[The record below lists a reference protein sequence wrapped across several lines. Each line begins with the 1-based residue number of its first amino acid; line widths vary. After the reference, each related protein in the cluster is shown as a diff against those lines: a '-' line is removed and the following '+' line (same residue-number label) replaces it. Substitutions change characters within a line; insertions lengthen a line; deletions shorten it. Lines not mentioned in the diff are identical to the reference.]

1 MAIPTH
7 QAFTRSCIDGA
18 WLTGLLWPHR
28 DLLDSQRLHLKI
40 AKCMQAAKAMIN
52 EEALGSI
59 NLQAATAG
67 SIASLLTVSLIN
79 PSPTLARFKGE
90 NERMWAQSIQADINN
105 GAPAKAI
112 CINASS
118 SA

>member
-1 MAIPTH
+1 
-7 QAFTRSCIDGA
+7 
-18 WLTGLLWPHR
+18 
-28 DLLDSQRLHLKI
+28 
-40 AKCMQAAKAMIN
+40 MQAAEEMIN
-52 EEALGSI
+52 EEVLGSM

-90 NERMWAQSIQADINN
+90 NEAMWAQSIQADINH
-105 GAPAKAI
+105 GAPAETI

-118 SA
+118 GGGSMLTLFA

>member
-1 MAIPTH
+1 
-7 QAFTRSCIDGA
+7 
-18 WLTGLLWPHR
+18 
-28 DLLDSQRLHLKI
+28 
-40 AKCMQAAKAMIN
+40 MQAAKAMIN
-52 EEALGSI
+52 EEVLGSM

-90 NERMWAQSIQADINN
+90 NEPMWAQSIHADFNHA
-105 GAPAKAI
+105 APAEPL

-118 SA
+118 GGGSMLTLFA